1 MADAVRNEYSIHFL
15 GIEQPDGSFRYH
27 SKIQPVEPGLHGIK
41 NYDDLEHMAH
51 TVNPFLDEGGDIRN
65 TLNDWVHKTHGWQR
79 PLWLTNDEA
88 ALFRD

>member
-1 MADAVRNEYSIHFL
+1 
-15 GIEQPDGSFRYH
+15 
-27 SKIQPVEPGLHGIK
+27 
-41 NYDDLEHMAH
+41 MAH

-88 ALFRD
+88 AYFVIEFECTLRPGQGISTTEYH